1 MDAKL
6 IKIGWILML
15 VLGIYRTVLGIIIT
29 AMGVLDISAGIPLAT
44 TGAAIIGITLGSY
57 RKAEK
62 WSWWCLLVV
71 GLAPLLSSTISY
83 GIQPLTLAGWVLFIL
98 ALAIPAKAIL
108 SKKSA

>member
-1 MDAKL
+1 MQAKS

-15 VLGIYRTVLGIIIT
+15 ALGIYRIVVAIIGVAIQLG
-29 AMGVLDISAGIPLAT
+29 DIAAGIPLAT

-57 RKAEK
+57 GKAEK

-71 GLAPLLSSTISY
+71 GLVPLLSSTISY
-83 GIQPLTLAGWVLFIL
+83 GIQPLTVLGWVLFIL

-108 SKKSA
+108 GKKSA